1 MEGWLARLEAI
12 VHYLTSLDL
21 HQVGAHQFSGSNF
34 GLNTIFMSEKNPED
48 GTDKSSVIGYTFS
61 YWTYKTI

>member
-1 MEGWLARLEAI
+1 MSTVYNVHCTLYRRYLADGEKQMEGWLARLEAI

-34 GLNTIFMSEKNPED
+34 G
-48 GTDKSSVIGYTFS
+48 
-61 YWTYKTI
+61 